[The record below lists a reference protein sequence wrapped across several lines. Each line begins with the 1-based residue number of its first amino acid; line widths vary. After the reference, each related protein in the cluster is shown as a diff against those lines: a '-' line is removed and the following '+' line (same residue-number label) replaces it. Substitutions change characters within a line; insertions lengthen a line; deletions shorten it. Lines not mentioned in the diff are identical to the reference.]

1 MTEVIEFNEPCAWKN
16 IKKGEKD
23 NDDAGLRTPKIETL
37 ESLKKTVREL
47 GVSAKSRKERLQLE
61 EKRLV
66 SLGCAP
72 RKKMKVPLPILKGM
86 NFKKR
91 KREQQQKV
99 AEREAD
105 IVTASSIKRRRK
117 KH

>member
-1 MTEVIEFNEPCAWKN
+1 MLFVLLGSSFQ
-16 IKKGEKD
+16 KKEK
-23 NDDAGLRTPKIETL
+23 ESFL
-37 ESLKKTVREL
+37 EDL
-47 GVSAKSRKERLQLE
+47 
-61 EKRLV
+61 RLV

-117 KH
+117 NH